1 MLTNTFVLAL
11 LAVVAIGAT
20 ASAQTPVAVAPGV
33 VEPSVAFA
41 GSGTAVA
48 LRNNGDVLTWGN
60 NDSCLLGRALPGQPG
75 KYSGPLRPDPNP
87 VVVMHNAKAI
97 ATAGTTIA
105 VLTAEGKVYSWGLTT
120 LPMASGYWVC
130 DGPAPVPSLEGKVV
144 TRIGLGQGVAVAV
157 TDSGDLYC
165 AGSWLGCP
173 ANLTR
178 NPDSSFRASNAAVA
192 TFTRL
197 SLPELNGN
205 VLDIR
210 VGGQHTLVLTKDRRL
225 YAFGSSQA
233 GQLGDSRFTPRG
245 SVSGVTPEPVL
256 TNVVSFAAG
265 QAHSVAVKDDGTVWT
280 WGRNGETFALCDGTT
295 VDRRVPTQLPP
306 LAGRVVQVSAN
317 LNSTILRTAE
327 GGLYACGWDG
337 SGQLGLAASTES
349 TKWTPIPR
357 PTQVQLPVARS
368 SIVVMGEHHS
378 AVSPDGCGV
387 YIAGIGGNGG
397 VRGATEPPSPRFA
410 LRPGLSLCA
419 SRLTTSAPDVA
430 AGALHRVPTPP
441 PGVDCW
447 IPKVEEGPKDAKL
460 EPLRKALLTVE
471 RLIKDN
477 RTFTVATPEGVRM
490 EIATV
495 IGDGGNDRSATSP
508 AFPVMARIEAN
519 AYPHQLE
526 AGALLYWTPTGC
538 DIVRTSRTVRLY
550 ESPLGALRV
559 TLNPRLDATDHRGA
573 KFLGVVAGFPVFRD
587 VSDLGM
593 KDMLVIT
600 KDGRLPLTPV
610 TLAERLDGHAAHL
623 ATRLEEVRKQLA
635 AKPAASVEALL
646 QPEHAELRRQVEA
659 LRAYRASF
667 SADQL
672 GAAWVQHDPQGR
684 DSQELQARIRAIE
697 AMSPEDQAQVNDL
710 GTRARALQRQATTR
724 GTTPEEAARL
734 RNEANDLLQKASA
747 IAFAQRTRVAGQV
760 TAVRNDFAMQLMRPG
775 AAGDATELRA
785 DPTFWDA
792 SDPNRIQLVIV
803 TFSATASRET
813 SYEQAKAWM
822 DKVQASFDYAA
833 LKALIR

>member
-1 MLTNTFVLAL
+1 MLTRTFVLAL

-20 ASAQTPVAVAPGV
+20 ASAQTPIAAAPGV
-33 VEPSVAFA
+33 VEPSIAFV

-60 NDSCLLGRALPGQPG
+60 NDSCLLGRSLPGQPG

-87 VVVMHNAKAI
+87 VVVMHNAKDI

-130 DGPAPVPSLEGKVV
+130 DGPAPVPSLECMVV

-157 TDSGDLYC
+157 TAGGDLYC
-165 AGSWLGCP
+165 AGASIACP

-192 TFTRL
+192 AFTRL

-210 VGGQHTLVLTKDRRL
+210 VGGQHTLVLTKDRKL

-233 GQLGDSRFTPRG
+233 GQLGDSRFAPRG
-245 SVSGVTPEPVL
+245 AVSGVTPEPVL
-256 TNVVSFAAG
+256 TSVVSFAAG
-265 QAHSVAVKDDGTVWT
+265 QAHSVAVKDDGTVWS
-280 WGRNGETFALCDGTT
+280 WGRNGETFSLCDGTT
-295 VDRRVPTQLPP
+295 VDRRVPAQLTLP
-306 LAGRVVQVSAN
+306 AGRVVEISASID
-317 LNSTILRTAE
+317 STIVTTAE
-327 GGLYACGWDG
+327 GALYACGGD
-337 SGQLGLAASTES
+337 SYGQLGLAAATES
-349 TKWTPIPR
+349 TKRTPISR
-357 PTQVQLPVARS
+357 PTQVQLPVAKS
-368 SIVVMGEHHS
+368 SIVVMGEQHA
-378 AVSPDGCGV
+378 AVSPDGCSV
-387 YIAGIGGNGG
+387 HIAGIGGNGG
-397 VRGATEPPSPRFA
+397 VRGAIEPPSPRFA
-410 LRPGLSLCA
+410 LRAGLSLCA
-419 SRLTTSAPDVA
+419 PRLATPMPDA
-430 AGALHRVPTPP
+430 AADALHRVPTPP

-447 IPKVEEGPKDAKL
+447 IPKTEEGPKDPKL

-495 IGDGGNDRSATSP
+495 IGNGGNDSSATPLASP
-508 AFPVMARIEAN
+508 VEAQIEAN
-519 AYPHQLE
+519 AYPHQLK

-538 DIVRTSRTVRLY
+538 DIVRTSPRLY
-550 ESPLGALRV
+550 ESPLGELHV
-559 TLNPRLDATDHRGA
+559 ILNPRLDAAEHRGA
-573 KFLGVVAGFPVFRD
+573 KFLGVVDGFPVFRY
-587 VSDLGM
+587 VSVLGITD
-593 KDMLVIT
+593 KLVIT

-610 TLAERLDGHAAHL
+610 TLVERLDGHAAHL
-623 ATRLEEVRKQLA
+623 ATRLEEVRKRLA
-635 AKPAASVEALL
+635 AKPPASVEALL
-646 QPEHAELRRQVEA
+646 QPEHAELRRQVDA

-667 SADQL
+667 SADEL
-672 GAAWVQHDPQGR
+672 RAAWVQHDPQGR
-684 DSQELQARIRAIE
+684 GGQELQARVKAIE

-710 GTRARALQRQATTR
+710 GTRARALQRQATSR
-724 GTTPEEAARL
+724 GTAPAEAARL
-734 RNEANDLLQKASA
+734 RNEANDLLQKAAA
-747 IAFAQRTRVAGQV
+747 IAFAQRTRVAAQV

-775 AAGDATELRA
+775 AAADATELRE
-785 DPTFWDA
+785 DPTFWDT
-792 SDPNRIQLVIV
+792 SDVNRIQLIIV
-803 TFSATASRET
+803 TFSPTASRET

-822 DKVQASFDYAA
+822 DSVKATLDYQA
-833 LKALIR
+833 LKALLR